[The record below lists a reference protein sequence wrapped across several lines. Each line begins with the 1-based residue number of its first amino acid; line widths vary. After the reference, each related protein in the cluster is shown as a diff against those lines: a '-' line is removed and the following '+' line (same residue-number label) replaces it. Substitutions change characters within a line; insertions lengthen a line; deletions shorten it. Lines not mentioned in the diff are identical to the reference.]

1 MLLLSNACLY
11 TGRTHTSSNMR
22 RRCATIVACP
32 PSPVGIGAESVDAD
46 AGAGGYARDRV
57 RELLL
62 RARAWVDQG
71 RSLSRA
77 RTMA

>member
-32 PSPVGIGAESVDAD
+32 PSPVGGLA
-46 AGAGGYARDRV
+46 
-57 RELLL
+57 
-62 RARAWVDQG
+62 
-71 RSLSRA
+71 LSP
-77 RTMA
+77 